1 MKDPS
6 TTILSSDS
14 EDLREARD
22 TELRRV
28 LKLKLVLAELR
39 RLNLGRDQSL
49 QTKNVLKLVSIGD
62 YMRLGENDGGQE
74 HVLGNCLLLT
84 LLRELTQIPLF
95 PPGLQDASSFPPLSY
110 VDRKTVRDKLFTRLR
125 GTLQAVAELGDK
137 MREEFPDDF
146 ARETE
151 LSADQKEI
159 LQLEEEHRRG
169 LEQLVELVW
178 RKCSMLR
185 DAAELKLGPQLA
197 NELKLKQAEMQLVQ
211 AKAELL
217 RCVIANEAVSRTEHS
232 FKAHKEV
239 EAYLDEL
246 LAAKNAPTK
255 K

>member
-74 HVLGNCLLLT
+74 HVL
-84 LLRELTQIPLF
+84 
-95 PPGLQDASSFPPLSY
+95 GLQDASSFPPLSY

>member
-6 TTILSSDS
+6 TTILSSDF

-22 TELRRV
+22 IELKRV
-28 LKLKLVLAELR
+28 LKLKLVLAELSR
-39 RLNLGRDQSL
+39 MNLGRDQSL
-49 QTKNVLKLVSIGD
+49 QTKNVLNFVSIGD
-62 YMRLGENDGGQE
+62 YMRLGESEGGQE
-74 HVLGNCLLLT
+74 QVL
-84 LLRELTQIPLF
+84 
-95 PPGLQDASSFPPLSY
+95 GLQDASSFPPLSY
-110 VDRKTVRDKLFTRLR
+110 VDRKTIRDKLFSQLR
-125 GTLQAVAELGDK
+125 GSLQPIAELGDK

-146 ARETE
+146 AQEPN

-178 RKCSMLR
+178 NKCSLLR

-197 NELKLKQAEMQLVQ
+197 NELKLKQAQMQLVQ

-217 RCVIANEAVSRTEHS
+217 RGIIAHEAVSRTEHS

-239 EAYLDEL
+239 EAHLDEL
-246 LAAKNAPTK
+246 LAIKNASTK

>member
-6 TTILSSDS
+6 TTILASDS
-14 EDLREARD
+14 EDLLEVRNI
-22 TELRRV
+22 ELKRV
-28 LKLKLVLAELR
+28 LKLKLVLDELR
-39 RLNLGRDQSL
+39 RLNLGRDQSP

-62 YMRLGENDGGQE
+62 FMRLGESEGDKEQ
-74 HVLGNCLLLT
+74 VLGL
-84 LLRELTQIPLF
+84 P
-95 PPGLQDASSFPPLSY
+95 DASSFPPLSY
-110 VDRKTVRDKLFTRLR
+110 VDRKTIRDKLFSQLR
-125 GTLQAVAELGDK
+125 GSLQPIAELGDK

-146 ARETE
+146 AQEAG

-159 LQLEEEHRRG
+159 LQLEEEHRRS
-169 LEQLVELVW
+169 LEQLVELMW
-178 RKCSMLR
+178 RKCSLLR

-197 NELKLKQAEMQLVQ
+197 NELKLKQAQMQLVQ

-217 RCVIANEAVSRTEHS
+217 RSIIAHEAVSRTEHS